1 MVCLFSPFM
10 YYLHE
15 YGTKQP
21 LLCSTD
27 KDYML
32 HILTREKLV
41 KNPIKLVVYKY
52 SYLPEENSFLPKG
65 DNYIEIY
72 Y

>member
-1 MVCLFSPFM
+1 MF
-10 YYLHE
+10 Y
-15 YGTKQP
+15 
-21 LLCSTD
+21 
-27 KDYML
+27 
-32 HILTREKLV
+32 REKLV

-52 SYLPEENSFLPKG
+52 SYLPEENLFLPKG